1 MKIPKLAYSLKNNLI
16 FGLSLPVFIFLFAV
30 LYNPSFTF
38 GGEVVARFWQNL
50 NWQLCIPIICAI
62 VLVVTALSRTLLWLT
77 TRKRRLS
84 EFEYLIWQALEV
96 VVYCLFS
103 AMFLSLMMHRAYFAV
118 LPATLIIGFSVVVF
132 PYAIYWLYLERC
144 ERDQRIADAQKT
156 IMEMRMGLQH
166 EGPNAIK
173 FTDEKGTVRL
183 IVGADKV
190 IAIESAGNYVN
201 IVYDKSGTITR
212 FSLRNTL
219 KSIEEMCASHDIV
232 KCHRSFLVNLHRI
245 KLIQKSSDGFFA
257 EMDIDGV
264 KNIPISRF
272 YASDLVSKIE

>member
-1 MKIPKLAYSLKNNLI
+1 MKIPKLVYNLKDNII
-16 FGLSLPVFIFLFAV
+16 FCHSLPLFV
-30 LYNPSFTF
+30 LAFAILYTPTF
-38 GGEVVARFWQNL
+38 GNGTLTDWPHSDHASMS
-50 NWQLCIPIICAI
+50 IAIMAAIILI
-62 VLVVTALSRTLLWLT
+62 TTSLSRFLLWLT
-77 TRKRRLS
+77 TRKKRLS
-84 EFEYLIWQALEV
+84 EFEYLIWQFGEV
-96 VVYCLFS
+96 LVACIFC
-103 AMFLSLMMHRAYFAV
+103 AMFISLFLHYPYFSV
-118 LPATLIIGFSVVVF
+118 LPIAILIGLAVAIF
-132 PYAIYWLYLERC
+132 PYTVYWLYAERC

-156 IMEMRMGLQH
+156 IMELRSGTQH